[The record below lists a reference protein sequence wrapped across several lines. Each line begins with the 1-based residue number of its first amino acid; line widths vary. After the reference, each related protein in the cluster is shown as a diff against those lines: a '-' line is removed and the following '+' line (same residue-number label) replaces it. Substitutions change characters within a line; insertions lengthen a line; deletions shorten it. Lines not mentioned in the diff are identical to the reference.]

1 MSKSARSLL
10 AATAITLVLPAALP
24 ASGQTYNLGRAA
36 LPEEIA
42 AWDVA
47 VEPDG
52 TGLPVGS
59 GDVFT
64 GEDLWVENCAMCHGD
79 FGEGAGAY
87 PVIAGGEGT
96 LRDRRPVKTVGS
108 YWPYLSTVFD
118 YVHRSMP
125 FGNAQILSADDTY
138 SLVAY
143 ILYSNGIV
151 EDDFEL
157 SNENFTEVVM
167 PNADGFYVD
176 DRDEAEVPMFT
187 HEACMTDCG
196 PAVHIT
202 RRATD
207 LQSTPEGAVTVFAPD
222 RPSGVADNAGAP
234 EGGEGAAPAASP
246 SAPTEAPVQEA
257 AAEPETAAPDPA
269 LVAQGEGLWRQC
281 RSCHQIGEGAR
292 NATGPMLT
300 GVVGRH
306 AGAVE
311 GFRYSNP
318 MQEAGAGGLVWTPEE
333 LDAFLADPRG
343 YMRGTRMSFRGLG
356 DAGDRAAIIA
366 YLQAHPE

>member
-1 MSKSARSLL
+1 MSKSVLKLL
-10 AATAITLVLPAALP
+10 ASTAILFAALP
-24 ASGQTYNLGRAA
+24 AAAQTLNLGRAA

-59 GDVFT
+59 GDVLT

-108 YWPYLSTVFD
+108 YWPYLSTVWD

-138 SLVAY
+138 ALTAY

-151 EDDFEL
+151 EDDFVL
-157 SNENFTEVVM
+157 SNENFTEVPM
-167 PNADGFYVD
+167 PNAEGFYAD
-176 DRDEAEVPMFT
+176 DRVETEFPLFT
-187 HEACMTDCG
+187 AEACMSDCG

-222 RPSGVADNAGAP
+222 RPSGVADGAGAP
-234 EGGEGAAPAASP
+234 EGGEGAAPAPA
-246 SAPTEAPVQEA
+246 AEPVQEA
-257 AAEPETAAPDPA
+257 AAEPEPAAGPDPA

-281 RSCHQIGEGAR
+281 RACHQVGDSAR
-292 NATGPMLT
+292 NGTGPILN

-306 AGAVE
+306 AAAVD
-311 GFRYSNP
+311 GFRYSPP
-318 MQEAGAGGLVWTPEE
+318 MQEAGANGLIWTAEE
-333 LDAFLADPRG
+333 LDQFLADPRA
-343 YMRGTRMSFRGLG
+343 YMRGTRMSFRGLR

-366 YLQAHPE
+366 YLQAHP

>member
-1 MSKSARSLL
+1 MSKSARNLL
-10 AATAITLVLPAALP
+10 AATAIILALP
-24 ASGQTYNLGRAA
+24 ASAQTLGLGRAA

-42 AWDVA
+42 AWDVS

-96 LRDRRPVKTVGS
+96 LTNRRPVKTVGS

-125 FGNAQILSADDTY
+125 FGNAQILTPDDTY
-138 SLVAY
+138 AIVAY

-151 EDDFEL
+151 EDDFTL
-157 SNENFTEVVM
+157 SNENFTEVEM
-167 PNADGFYVD
+167 PNADGFYAD
-176 DRDEAEVPMFT
+176 DREEAEFPQFT
-187 HEACMTDCG
+187 AEACMSDCG

-222 RPSGVADNAGAP
+222 RPNGVADNAAAP
-234 EGGEGAAPAASP
+234 ERGEGAAPAA
-246 SAPTEAPVQEA
+246 TEAPAAEPAAEPVQEA
-257 AAEPETAAPDPA
+257 AAGPDPA
-269 LVAQGEGLWRQC
+269 LVEQGEGLWRQC
-281 RSCHQIGEGAR
+281 RSCHTVGDNAR
-292 NATGPMLT
+292 NGTGPMLN

-306 AGAVE
+306 AASVE

-318 MQEAGAGGLVWTPEE
+318 MQQARDNGLVWTPEE

-343 YMRGTRMSFRGLG
+343 YMNGTRMSFRGLR

-366 YLQAHPE
+366 YLQAHPAE